1 MEKIYL
7 RWYVCS
13 AQLRYFLMFNL
24 RILYL
29 KYFRD
34 DSDGGWNSST
44 MMLQVKIDIF
54 IFIS

>member
-29 KYFRD
+29 KYFR
-34 DSDGGWNSST
+34 SHGEKMT
-44 MMLQVKIDIF
+44 VTVVEIVLR
-54 IFIS
+54 